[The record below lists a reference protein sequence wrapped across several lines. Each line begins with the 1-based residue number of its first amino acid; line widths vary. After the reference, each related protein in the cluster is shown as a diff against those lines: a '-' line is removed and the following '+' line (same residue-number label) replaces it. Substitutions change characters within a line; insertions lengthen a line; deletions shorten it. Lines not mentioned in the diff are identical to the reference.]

1 MKNHHAVTMAMGT
14 NTHIFDCGRGY
25 GGAGCPVDIRL
36 APTVVE
42 RRVEIPIKLQVA
54 SNPGRGYCAT
64 LRNLL

>member
-1 MKNHHAVTMAMGT
+1 MAMGT

-42 RRVEIPIKLQVA
+42 RRNEIPIKLKGIK
-54 SNPGRGYCAT
+54 NPGGVFV
-64 LRNLL
+64 